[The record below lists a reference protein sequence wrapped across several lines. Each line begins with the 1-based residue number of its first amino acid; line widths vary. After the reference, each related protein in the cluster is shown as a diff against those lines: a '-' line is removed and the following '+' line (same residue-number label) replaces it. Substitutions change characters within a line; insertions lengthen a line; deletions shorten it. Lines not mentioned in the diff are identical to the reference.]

1 MLSQWS
7 SVIWPPPTSH
17 SASSWISLLQL
28 IPFVATDVGRRPS
41 ETSPVP
47 SPTFTTSR
55 SPYAGGFLTAV
66 LPGSSPLPWPSPSL
80 TGSAPSFSHL
90 WANLS
95 TPQDSLDV
103 TGCWFAFLSQE
114 VTSLQHN
121 RSPDCTGC
129 LLPGRLTVTRTGLPP
144 ATSC

>member
-7 SVIWPPPTSH
+7 SVVWPPPTSH
-17 SASSWISLLQL
+17 PASSWISLLQL
-28 IPFVATDVGRRPS
+28 IPIVTTDVNRRPS

-80 TGSAPSFSHL
+80 TGSAPSFS
-90 WANLS
+90 LS
-95 TPQDSLDV
+95 GLTFRRCKIHFMLRAVVLLSFLRRLHRFSTTSHPAALDA
-103 TGCWFAFLSQE
+103 CYLA
-114 VTSLQHN
+114 
-121 RSPDCTGC
+121 
-129 LLPGRLTVTRTGLPP
+129 
-144 ATSC
+144 A